1 MKNVNAMKNN
11 RYPSALLIVCI
22 LMMGVCV
29 VSCKQTNQNSSFS
42 DEDRQILPPDFL
54 DFYEKFHRDSQFQLT
69 HILFPL
75 KSPDL
80 DRSTVDNP
88 VEKIWTAENW
98 VLHQAFSEDESAFTR
113 KFQLLDEFLITEYI
127 LLNAGGYAI
136 ERRFAFMG
144 AEWMLIYY
152 SERNTILKPDEM
164 DSSDPN
170 EYEGALPVDTDL

>member
-1 MKNVNAMKNN
+1 MKYN
-11 RYPSALLIVCI
+11 RNTFNLLISFI
-22 LMMGVCV
+22 LLMGVCV
-29 VSCKQTNQNSSFS
+29 ISCKQSNQKSSFS
-42 DEDRQILPPDFL
+42 AENRQNLPTDFM

-88 VEKIWTAENW
+88 VEKIWTPENW
-98 VLHQAFSEDESAFTR
+98 VLHQAFAEDDAAFTR

-152 SERNTILKPDEM
+152 SERNTILKPDET
-164 DSSDPN
+164 DSSDPE
-170 EYEGALPVDTDL
+170 EYQGGLPVDTDL